1 MRKLIIPLSVLVVL
15 LALLAFS
22 TTYTVRFTEV
32 AVKTRFGSAVKIKD
46 EPGLG
51 FKWPYPV
58 ENVTTYDKR
67 TRLVIARSETQQTAD
82 DFQIIVESYLTYRV
96 TDPLKF
102 FKSFSNAGDRSAD
115 HYRKAEDD
123 VLRDLLRSALGET
136 SKFKMGDLF
145 SSVTGQSKLPELE
158 QSVLATLN
166 GTTESSKPM
175 GDYGIEIT
183 TVGISRIILPE
194 ETTNSVIARMGANR
208 DRLAERY
215 ESEGRSQARAIE
227 AEALSQ
233 AAKIRAFA
241 ERRADEIL
249 AKGEAE
255 AAPYLAMQNVNPDLA
270 VFIQNIK
277 LMREAMAKK
286 FTLIFSADDYG
297 MQVFDPN
304 VLKNAGEKLPVPSQ
318 VRTEGDEQANG
329 SEG

>member
-1 MRKLIIPLSVLVVL
+1 VRKLIVPISVLVVI
-15 LALLAFS
+15 LAMLAFS
-22 TTYTVRFTEV
+22 MTYTVRFTEV
-32 AVKTRFGSAVKIKD
+32 AVKTRFGSAVEIR
-46 EPGLG
+46 ENPGLG
-51 FKWPYPV
+51 FKLPYPV
-58 ENVTTYDKR
+58 ESVTTYDRR

-102 FKSFSNAGDRSAD
+102 FSSFSNAGDRSED

-145 SSVTGQSKLPELE
+145 SSVAGESRLPELE

-166 GTTESSKPM
+166 GTTEGAKPM
-175 GDYGIEIT
+175 GDYGIEVT
-183 TVGISRIILPE
+183 TVGVSRIILPE

-270 VFIQNIK
+270 VFIQNIR
-277 LMREAMAKK
+277 LMQDAMAKK
-286 FTLIFSADDYG
+286 FTLVFSADDYG
-297 MQVFDPN
+297 MQVFNPN
-304 VLKNAGEKLPVPSQ
+304 VLQNSEGTLPVPNQ
-318 VRTEGDEQANG
+318 VRTGAEQQSDG
-329 SEG
+329 SED